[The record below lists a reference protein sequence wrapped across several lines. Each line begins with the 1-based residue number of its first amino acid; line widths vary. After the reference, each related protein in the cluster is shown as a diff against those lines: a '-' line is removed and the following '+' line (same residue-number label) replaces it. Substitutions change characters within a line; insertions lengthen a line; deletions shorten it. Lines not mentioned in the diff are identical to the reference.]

1 MGSNTKQRPASTLSL
16 RDRSHGI
23 RSESATSEHLKSF
36 DSVFSPSHSR
46 MQSSRSPKPSTSD
59 SDLFSA
65 GSTYDIPRARLHLAS
80 SDTIPESSPYSPPTV
95 PKRSS
100 PSPKEAWVLNSQSYE
115 SLPGKGKPKVPT
127 KPRPLQST
135 KGNTM
140 DTSVLKQTT
149 TGGSPFGHHRLS
161 PDQDDVSRDG
171 ARSTSPKR

>member
-1 MGSNTKQRPASTLSL
+1 MGSNTKQRPASTSSL

-23 RSESATSEHLKSF
+23 RLESATAEHSKSF

-59 SDLFSA
+59 SDVFSA
-65 GSTYDIPRARLHLAS
+65 GSTYDIPRARPHLAT

-135 KGNTM
+135 KGNTIACNCFCG
-140 DTSVLKQTT
+140 DKNA
-149 TGGSPFGHHRLS
+149 RLNAMYMVQACIQS
-161 PDQDDVSRDG
+161 LLATPL
-171 ARSTSPKR
+171 RSSSQW